1 MSSISEDQIRERAHQ
16 LWMESGC
23 QHGHDVEH
31 WEQARRELEQE
42 AAGSGVQASSG
53 DLDKALADSFPA
65 SDPIAFT
72 PVAGVGTPED
82 EEPAAAVKAK
92 FAGTR

>member
-1 MSSISEDQIRERAHQ
+1 MSTITEDQIRERAHR
-16 LWMESGC
+16 LWMEDGC
-23 QHGHDVEH
+23 QHGRDVQH
-31 WEQARRELEQE
+31 WEQARRELEEE
-42 AAGSGVQASSG
+42 ARSGGEASSA

-72 PVAGVGTPED
+72 PVAGVGTAEED
-82 EEPAAAVKAK
+82 EPAPLLKAK